1 MGEGHISYRLPQAT
15 FTSTWQIWRENWVL
29 PPRVKQRRQA
39 SSTVKH
45 SSSPTRLP
53 PGVGEFDKGY
63 VDYTLLVVYNK
74 TSVLA
79 PKFQAFVSSS
89 VSYDPLVT
97 ETNVRHTRT
106 ASNQTNF
113 AP

>member
-1 MGEGHISYRLPQAT
+1 MS
-15 FTSTWQIWRENWVL
+15 SSVD
-29 PPRVKQRRQA
+29 KRQA
-39 SSTVKH
+39 L

-53 PGVGEFDKGY
+53 PGLGEFDKGY

-74 TSVLA
+74 HSVLA